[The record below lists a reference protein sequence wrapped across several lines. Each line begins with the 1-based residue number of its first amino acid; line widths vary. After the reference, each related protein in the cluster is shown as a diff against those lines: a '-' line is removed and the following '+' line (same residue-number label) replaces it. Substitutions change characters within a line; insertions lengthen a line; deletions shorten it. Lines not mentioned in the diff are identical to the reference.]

1 MSEFEDRLNQLLN
14 DPEQMDRIANLAKS
28 LMSGQSA
35 PQPAPQSVP
44 ASAGILPEGFDPA
57 MLGKLGKLLSGMKS
71 QEPDNNM
78 VLLEAMKPYLAEKR
92 RAKMERALKLAKLAK
107 FAELALGEF
116 GGENHV

>member
-1 MSEFEDRLNQLLN
+1 
-14 DPEQMDRIANLAKS
+14 
-28 LMSGQSA
+28 
-35 PQPAPQSVP
+35 
-44 ASAGILPEGFDPA
+44 

-71 QEPDNNM
+71 QEPDNNV